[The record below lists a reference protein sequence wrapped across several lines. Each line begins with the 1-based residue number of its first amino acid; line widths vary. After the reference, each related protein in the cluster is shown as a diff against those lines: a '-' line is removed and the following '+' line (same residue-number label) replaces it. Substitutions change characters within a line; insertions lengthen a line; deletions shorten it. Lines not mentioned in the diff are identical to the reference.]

1 MGAYFLRQASSFCYH
16 DQEYFGSLLPGDF
29 SHCSYSRGKERQKR
43 KERKGGFWFPG
54 RFLGRVLGRL
64 LEWFLGR
71 FLGKLR
77 GEQGNQQLVSLD
89 LLVFPRN
96 RRHHHHYYNSMAT
109 KVWPVRRLEA
119 ERWS

>member
-43 KERKGGFWFPG
+43 KERKGGFWFLG
-54 RFLGRVLGRL
+54 RF

-77 GEQGNQQLVSLD
+77 GEQGKQQLVSLD

-96 RRHHHHYYNSMAT
+96 RRRYHHYYNSMAT
-109 KVWPVRRLEA
+109 KVWPGRKTR
-119 ERWS
+119 S